1 MPRKDLKKAGMKI
14 KKPKKAASKG
24 YKKK

>member
-14 KKPKKAASKG
+14 KKPKKAANKG